1 MGELRKDYI
10 LERYVLI
17 SDTRKDRPH
26 DFNKQQKVQIM
37 QTNQTNKSNKI
48 CSFCPGNEHLT
59 TKEIMH
65 IGKDG
70 KWIIR
75 VIPNKF
81 PALELKGK
89 SVITTDNKYYTYS
102 DNYVQ
107 HEIIIETDK
116 HGEQIFDYNRE
127 HLIKLL
133 HLYKARIMILN
144 NIENIK
150 YVQVIKNHGK
160 DAGASIE
167 HSHSQVLAYNIIPT
181 LIQQK
186 EQACKDKSD
195 RFDEKCA
202 YCEIIEREKD
212 SYRRC
217 FENNSF
223 VAFTPYASRFAYE
236 ITIFSKQ
243 HKLSLIDF
251 NDAEIEELAD
261 IMQKILAKLKE
272 LGADFNFYFQN
283 GVKDM
288 HFHVEFTPRI
298 NIFAGFEFATDT
310 VINTIYPEDAA
321 KWYRGE

>member
-1 MGELRKDYI
+1 MGELRKDYV
-10 LERYVLI
+10 LEKFVII

-26 DFNKQQKVQIM
+26 DFHKQQNTQAAP
-37 QTNQTNKSNKI
+37 TNKI
-48 CSFCPGNEHLT
+48 CSFCPGNELLT

-65 IGKDG
+65 IEKDN
-70 KWIIR
+70 KWIMR

-89 SVITTDNKYYTYS
+89 SQITTDNQYYTYS
-102 DNYVQ
+102 DNYGQ
-107 HEIIIETDK
+107 HEIIIETNK
-116 HGEQIFDYNRE
+116 HGEQIYDYSRE
-127 HLIKLL
+127 HFIKLL
-133 HLYKARIMILN
+133 HLYKARILVLN
-144 NIENIK
+144 NNEKIE

-167 HSHSQVLAYNIIPT
+167 HSHSQIFAYNMIPIT
-181 LIQQK
+181 IQQK
-186 EQACKDKSD
+186 EKACKDN
-195 RFDEKCA
+195 CA
-202 YCEIIEREKD
+202 YCEIILREKD

-236 ITIFSKQ
+236 IIIFSKQ

-251 NDAEIEELAD
+251 SDAEIKELAE

-272 LGADFNFYFQN
+272 LGQDFNFYFQN
-283 GVKDM
+283 GIKNM

-298 NIFAGFEFATDT
+298 NIFAGFEFATET

>member
-1 MGELRKDYI
+1 MGELRKDYL
-10 LERYVLI
+10 LERYVII

-26 DFNKQQKVQIM
+26 DFHRQQTMQNNSTAKNNKV
-37 QTNQTNKSNKI
+37 
-48 CSFCPGNEHLT
+48 CCFCPGNEHLT

-70 KWIIR
+70 KWIMR

-81 PALELKGK
+81 QALELKGK
-89 SVITTDNKYYTYS
+89 STIVTDNKYYTYS
-102 DNYVQ
+102 DNYGQ
-107 HEIIIETDK
+107 HEIIVETDR
-116 HGEQIFDYNRE
+116 HSEYIFDYSKE
-127 HLIKLL
+127 HLVKLL
-133 HLYKARIMILN
+133 HLYKARILVLS

-150 YVQVIKNHGK
+150 YIQVIKNHGK

-167 HSHSQVLAYNIIPT
+167 HSHSQILAYNMIPT

-186 EQACKDKSD
+186 EETCKVSD
-195 RFDEKCA
+195 NTKYKCA
-202 YCEIIEREKD
+202 YCEIIQNEKD
-212 SYRRC
+212 SYRQC

-236 ITIFSKQ
+236 IILFSKQ

-251 NDAEIEELAD
+251 TDAEIEDLAA
-261 IMQKILAKLKE
+261 IMQKILAKLKQ

-283 GVKDM
+283 GIKNM
-288 HFHVEFTPRI
+288 HFHVEFAPRI
-298 NIFAGFEFATDT
+298 NTFAGFEFATET
-310 VINTIYPEDAA
+310 IINTIYPEDAA